1 MKINKTIS
9 IFEKLLKI
17 GWGTKLRFWILSLK
31 IFNKI
36 FNCSIKVGYFG
47 PIIFQELVFFGQ
59 HKYKFKISWPGNGWN
74 ISYFI
79 PNNLDKKLEYYI
91 THDFIELKFSFS
103 EKATKI
109 RAILLMVLTFT
120 KIMSKPL
127 GGWCKFLWP
136 SQKSWT
142 LHTPKKHQMLQS
154 DVGFLDCQKCA
165 GTQPPKATSSDRK
178 KPPWGTFPVF
188 PLPCNTPP
196 IVYVKKKLYLHDI
209 FCRYTIFYTIV
220 VVLAWGGNRDIKRP
234 NSFVTNR
241 PHNRFKAIMKLH
253 LNFHHISQ
261 A

>member
-1 MKINKTIS
+1 
-9 IFEKLLKI
+9 
-17 GWGTKLRFWILSLK
+17 
-31 IFNKI
+31 
-36 FNCSIKVGYFG
+36 
-47 PIIFQELVFFGQ
+47 
-59 HKYKFKISWPGNGWN
+59 
-74 ISYFI
+74 
-79 PNNLDKKLEYYI
+79 
-91 THDFIELKFSFS
+91 
-103 EKATKI
+103 
-109 RAILLMVLTFT
+109 
-120 KIMSKPL
+120 MSKPL

-165 GTQPPKATSSDRK
+165 GTQPPKATSLDRK

-220 VVLAWGGNRDIKRP
+220 VLAWGGNRDIKRP

-241 PHNRFKAIMKLH
+241 PHNGFKAFMKLH
-253 LNFHHISQ
+253 MIFHHTSACKSDLTNVNTMKDKNSNAISYWLWSQ
-261 A
+261 CAPPRPTSQ